1 MPQVWPRKLK
11 LFPRRVLMNGSPQCP
26 AKAQTTAV
34 CSTIRL
40 REASQL
46 NRLCERG
53 HVRAAIK
60 LLGFADVE
68 ILEFRWGPDWVVWD
82 ADRTTHQHGLH
93 VEFTLRQDMP
103 DTATRVRIDITAE
116 PEAVIPNFLIKK
128 TGRTV
133 LDEATVGLRNKVLS
147 TPPTSP

>member
-1 MPQVWPRKLK
+1 MAVRASREIEIEAPIDAIIDALADVDAMPSWSSMYKHVDVVDRYSDGRPH
-11 LFPRRVLMNGSPQCP
+11 
-26 AKAQTTAV
+26 
-34 CSTIRL
+34 
-40 REASQL
+40 
-46 NRLCERG
+46 

-128 TGRTV
+128 ASRTV
-133 LDEATVGLRNKVLS
+133 LDEATVGLRNKVLNK
-147 TPPTSP
+147 PPTSP